1 MATFQAIMDEVLE
14 KHRAGIVIKQ
24 VAAGREFK
32 GCPFY
37 SKPDVIHFKDF
48 DVGKTYKKK
57 VTLTN
62 VSYTVNYC
70 KYIDITE
77 RLKDF
82 INIQ

>member
-1 MATFQAIMDEVLE
+1 MKVITQMKWKYHNLNYLMLVVFPFFQ
-14 KHRAGIVIKQ
+14 
-24 VAAGREFK
+24 
-32 GCPFY
+32 
-37 SKPDVIHFKDF
+37 DF
-48 DVGKTYKKK
+48 DVGKSYKKK